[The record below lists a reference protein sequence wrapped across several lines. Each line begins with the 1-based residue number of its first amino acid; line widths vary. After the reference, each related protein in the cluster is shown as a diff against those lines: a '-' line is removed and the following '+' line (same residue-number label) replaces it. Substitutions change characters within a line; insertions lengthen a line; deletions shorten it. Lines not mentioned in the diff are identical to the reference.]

1 MTGLPATVD
10 AFCRLH
16 ALLPPQD
23 NPVAVG
29 LSGGADSVALLRV
42 LVSLGVKVEAYH
54 CNFHLRG
61 AESDR
66 DEQFCRDLC
75 RQMGIPLA
83 IRHFDVAARMA
94 GTGESVEMAC
104 RELRY
109 GWWRSSGVG
118 TLAVAHHADDNAET
132 LLLNL
137 MRGTGLRGLKG
148 MLPRNGHI
156 IRPLLCVGR
165 EEILEYLESIDQDY
179 VTDSTNAACEYRRNR
194 IRNRLLPVFEEAFP
208 GECGGHQA
216 HRREPVGQFR
226 HIRGCCR
233 KVARQIYRGR
243 LGRHPYRPHQGRGG
257 RPCERPIMRFWLPRD
272 SISTNAATCSI
283 PPRPSLDVVSATA
296 SWSMGCCR
304 LSPEETAAHSLT
316 LDAPPFSL
324 TEIDREEFKAIIGSG
339 NAGRDVMFMD
349 ASVLDGNPE
358 FMLRPWREGDRL
370 APFGMKGTRLVSDIY
385 SDAKIGVA
393 RRNRYPLLVLGDKIL
408 WVCGLRASRHY
419 AVTPRTERILMIRY
433 SL

>member
-42 LVSLGVKVEAYH
+42 LVSLGANVEAYH

-61 AESDR
+61 AESNR
-66 DEQFCRDLC
+66 DEHFCSELC
-75 RQMGIPLA
+75 RKMEIPLT
-83 IRHFDVAARMA
+83 IRHFDVATRMA
-94 GTGESVEMAC
+94 DTGESVEMAC

-109 GWWRSSGVG
+109 GWWRSLGIE

-165 EEILEYLESIDQDY
+165 EEIQNYLEYIGQDY

-194 IRNRLLPVFEEAFP
+194 IRNRLLPMFEELFP
-208 GECGGHQA
+208 GSVDGIKRTIGSL
-216 HRREPVGQFR
+216 
-226 HIRGCCR
+226 RGNFAIYEEAVETLRVKYMAADSGDILIDRIKAEESDPASVLYELLAPEGFNIDQCR
-233 KVARQIYRGR
+233 D
-243 LGRHPYRPHQGRGG
+243 
-257 RPCERPIMRFWLPRD
+257 M
-272 SISTNAATCSI
+272 
-283 PPRPSLDVVSATA
+283 
-296 SWSMGCCR
+296 
-304 LSPEETAAHSLT
+304 LSPAGTLSGRRFSNRIMEHGVLSLIPQQTAAHTVT
-316 LDAPPFSL
+316 LDTPPFSL
-324 TEIDREEFKAIIGSG
+324 TKIDREQFKAIVGSG
-339 NAGRDVMFMD
+339 GVGRDVMFMD
-349 ASVLDGNPE
+349 AGVLDGNPE
-358 FMLRPWREGDRL
+358 FVLRPWREGDRL

-385 SDAKIGVA
+385 SDAKIGAA
-393 RRNRYPLLVLGDKIL
+393 RRPLYPLLTIGDNVL

>member
-16 ALLPPQD
+16 ALLPPQG

-94 GTGESVEMAC
+94 GTCESVEMAC

-165 EEILEYLESIDQDY
+165 EEILEYLKSIGQDY

-194 IRNRLLPVFEEAFP
+194 IRNRLLPAFEELFP
-208 GECGGHQA
+208 GSMEGIKRTVRSLWGNFA
-216 HRREPVGQFR
+216 
-226 HIRGCCR
+226 
-233 KVARQIYRGR
+233 IYEDAVGR
-243 LGRHPYRPHQGRGG
+243 LRGKY
-257 RPCERPIMRFWLPRD
+257 IAAD
-272 SISTNAATCSI
+272 SGDILVDRIKAEEAD
-283 PPRPSLDVVSATA
+283 PA
-296 SWSMGCCR
+296 SVLYEL
-304 LSPEETAAHSLT
+304 LSPEGFNIDQCRDMLNPAETLSGRRFGNRIMEHGVLSIIPQETAAHPVT
-316 LDAPPFSL
+316 LDASPFSL

-393 RRNRYPLLVLGDKIL
+393 RRNRYPLLMLGDKIL

-433 SL
+433 PL

>member
-165 EEILEYLESIDQDY
+165 EEILEYLESIGQDY

-194 IRNRLLPVFEEAFP
+194 IRNRLLPVFEELFP
-208 GECGGHQA
+208 GSVEGIK
-216 HRREPVGQFR
+216 RTVGSLWGNF
-226 HIRGCCR
+226 
-233 KVARQIYRGR
+233 AIYEDAVGR
-243 LGRHPYRPHQGRGG
+243 LRGKYTAADSGDILIDRIKAEEADPASVLYEILAPEGFNIDQCRDMLNPAETLSGRRFGNR
-257 RPCERPIMRFWLPRD
+257 IMEHGVL
-272 SISTNAATCSI
+272 SII
-283 PPRPSLDVVSATA
+283 PQ
-296 SWSMGCCR
+296 
-304 LSPEETAAHSLT
+304 ETAAHSLT

>member
-1 MTGLPATVD
+1 MTGLPVTVD

-165 EEILEYLESIDQDY
+165 EEILEYLKSIGQDY

-194 IRNRLLPVFEEAFP
+194 IRNRLLPVFEELFP
-208 GECGGHQA
+208 GSVEGIK
-216 HRREPVGQFR
+216 RTVGSLWGNF
-226 HIRGCCR
+226 
-233 KVARQIYRGR
+233 AIYEDAVGR
-243 LGRHPYRPHQGRGG
+243 LRGKYIAADSGDILIDRIKAEEADPASVLYEILAPEGFNIDQCRDMLNPAETLSGRRFGNR
-257 RPCERPIMRFWLPRD
+257 IMEHGVL
-272 SISTNAATCSI
+272 SII
-283 PPRPSLDVVSATA
+283 PQ
-296 SWSMGCCR
+296 
-304 LSPEETAAHSLT
+304 ETAAHPVT

-349 ASVLDGNPE
+349 ASVLDSNPE

-393 RRNRYPLLVLGDKIL
+393 RRNRYPLLMLGDKIL

>member
-16 ALLPPQD
+16 ALLPPHGK
-23 NPVAVG
+23 PVAVG

-165 EEILEYLESIDQDY
+165 EEILEYLESIGQDY

-194 IRNRLLPVFEEAFP
+194 IRNRLLPVFEELFP
-208 GECGGHQA
+208 GSVEGIK
-216 HRREPVGQFR
+216 RTVGSL
-226 HIRGCCR
+226 RGNF
-233 KVARQIYRGR
+233 AIYEDAVGR
-243 LGRHPYRPHQGRGG
+243 LRGKY
-257 RPCERPIMRFWLPRD
+257 IAAD
-272 SISTNAATCSI
+272 SGDILIDRIKAEEAD
-283 PPRPSLDVVSATA
+283 PA
-296 SWSMGCCR
+296 SVLYEI
-304 LSPEETAAHSLT
+304 LSPERFNIDQCRDMLNPAETLSGRRFGNRIMEHGVLSIIPQETAAHSLT

>member
-16 ALLPPQD
+16 ALLPPQG

-75 RQMGIPLA
+75 RQVGIPLA

-94 GTGESVEMAC
+94 RTGESVEMAC

-109 GWWRSSGVG
+109 GWWRSSGVE

-156 IRPLLCVGR
+156 IRPLLCAGR
-165 EEILEYLESIDQDY
+165 EEILEYLESIGQDY

-194 IRNRLLPVFEEAFP
+194 IRNRLLPVFEELFP
-208 GECGGHQA
+208 GSVEGIK
-216 HRREPVGQFR
+216 RTVESL
-226 HIRGCCR
+226 RGNF
-233 KVARQIYRGR
+233 AIYEDAVGR
-243 LGRHPYRPHQGRGG
+243 LRGKYIAADSGDILVDRIKAEEADPASVLYEILAPEGFNIDQCRDMLNPAETLSGRRFGNR
-257 RPCERPIMRFWLPRD
+257 IMEHGVL
-272 SISTNAATCSI
+272 SII
-283 PPRPSLDVVSATA
+283 PQ
-296 SWSMGCCR
+296 
-304 LSPEETAAHSLT
+304 ETAAHPVT

-324 TEIDREEFKAIIGSG
+324 TEIDREEFQAIIGSG

-349 ASVLDGNPE
+349 VSVLDSNPE

-393 RRNRYPLLVLGDKIL
+393 RRNCYPLLMLGDKIL